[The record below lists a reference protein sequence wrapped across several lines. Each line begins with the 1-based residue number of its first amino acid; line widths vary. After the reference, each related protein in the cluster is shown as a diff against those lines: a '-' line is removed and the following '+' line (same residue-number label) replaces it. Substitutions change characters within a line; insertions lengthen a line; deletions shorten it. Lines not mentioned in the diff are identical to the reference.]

1 MREGRDLRKML
12 LLFRAAKN
20 MKFSVTYSLLCQK
33 NHNEH
38 VQDIAQR
45 LREDF
50 ENWQGIEPRR
60 DDVTVVI
67 FKL

>member
-1 MREGRDLRKML
+1 VTDGLTDQIGVQNGKRLAYGHRRLQL
-12 LLFRAAKN
+12 LLE
-20 MKFSVTYSLLCQK
+20 K

-60 DDVTVVI
+60 DDVTVVL

>member
-1 MREGRDLRKML
+1 ML
-12 LLFRAAKN
+12 P
-20 MKFSVTYSLLCQK
+20 QK
-33 NHNEH
+33 NHKEH

-60 DDVTVVI
+60 DDVTVVL